1 MTFEAGDIERE
12 VVEQLANEIRYS
24 DARIIWNVGIG
35 DGSGLLDFMLR
46 MSEKAVRTLTNN
58 NFDHVIRIS
67 VPSISEGCSSDDE
80 IENKAVMAIA
90 NELKIMDEDNALRG
104 LKNELEEETYFSY
117 KVNKE
122 KESEIVK
129 RTRNTIIQKLESKR
143 CLLIV
148 ENILQP
154 ILHPTNYTWLFESG
168 IPVPAKYRKIET
180 FWVISTTSIGA
191 YERSK
196 AETSNFLNHH
206 ICNFGGWFEAR
217 IIAIE
222 LCYVAKSIPTDHRHK
237 LTTVMDALW
246 SCLLYTHLYSPK
258 NEKNTDEDSGRYHC
272 VQLKELVN
280 MWVCEGIFSRS
291 SNVEGPHEAE
301 SEHSSLVI
309 DEKEILRALMSHSL
323 LHKRNSSRSHPS
335 SSSDASCV
343 VPFSGV
349 EEFLYIC
356 KEIKYPLEE
365 IPHEYRQNPVFDFV
379 RSIWYKEWVSE
390 SWVSFSHDN
399 DQCFQHPFVINPTIT
414 TLVLRGC
421 TDLSKFSLEALFPS
435 LKNLRVLDLSYT
447 SIELLPMSLS
457 EMTNLRFL
465 SLKGCNKLRTLTLDS
480 STTASSSP
488 LGSLQHLEF
497 LDLGGVSLDT
507 IPDDVGLSKSFLR
520 YLDLSC
526 PTVTSLST
534 LFFKDISNLRELFFL
549 GCTSLKSL
557 PPSFAN
563 LFNLATF
570 SLSESQ
576 LMFLPIET
584 FLHMPK
590 LCDLTLIN
598 NRLLRALPELAG
610 HAHLKSFTISGSPIT
625 QLSLHTCRSLEA
637 VYFYDLA
644 ELEELDL
651 SATAIK
657 EFPVSISELHRLKRL
672 HLLGLPQLR
681 RIPWHKLQ
689 RIPEI
694 LNLDQ
699 CDIPEGL
706 NLDQCELAGAR
717 IHLTD
722 SRLFS
727 SFGYEAS
734 KKFVEEGGP
743 LQSFHISISSCNKG
757 TKIKNKDIGFTY
769 QFHHKKPSCYK
780 NVPLIASTFDHQFEQ
795 SPHINRHVEISF
807 PERYPTGLDGIFK
820 VTESLSMCD
829 DVFVSSLSD
838 LNDKFPE
845 LKECRIRRCHHMDS
859 IFKGNERNQGDEL
872 QIIWACDLQKMT
884 RVLDRMTYYFDWE
897 EFSALKHVHL
907 EKCPKLEGIF
917 PSSLKLSSLEKL
929 TVLHCGNLRSIFYDY
944 EDRYEYEDEDQF
956 PRLHTMQLYDL
967 PKLLYLCEKQRIP
980 LQMEKW
986 KKLHFRGCWNLQ
998 WLPLLVGA
1006 RSEKVEVDGEMRQC
1020 KKLRAGMREDQI
1032 SCYYF
1037 KSPPPLASFRER
1049 MKNKIFLRY

>member
-1 MTFEAGDIERE
+1 MADPRPSEMTFEAGDIERQ
-12 VVEQLANEIRYS
+12 VVEDLADDIRKS

-46 MSEKAVRTLTNN
+46 MSEKAVRALTNN

-67 VPSISEGCSSDDE
+67 VPSISEGCSLDDE
-80 IENKAVMAIA
+80 IKNKAVMAIA
-90 NELKIMDEDNALRG
+90 NELKIMDEDNALRE
-104 LKNELEEETYFSY
+104 LKNELEEKTYFSY

-148 ENILQP
+148 ENILKP
-154 ILHPTNYTWLFESG
+154 ILHPTNTWLLDSG
-168 IPVPAKYRKIET
+168 IPLPTKYLGKAY
-180 FWVISTTSIGA
+180 WVISTPSKHA
-191 YERSK
+191 YESSK
-196 AETSNFLNHH
+196 TETSNFFNHH
-206 ICNFGGWFEAR
+206 ICDFKYWLQPI

-222 LCYVAKSIPTDHRHK
+222 LCYVAKSIPTDPRYK

-258 NEKNTDEDSGRYHC
+258 NEENTEEDSGRSHC

-291 SNVEGPHEAE
+291 SNVEGPHELE
-301 SEHSSLVI
+301 SEHSSFVI

-323 LHKRNSSRSHPS
+323 LHMRNFSRPHPPFY
-335 SSSDASCV
+335 SDVSCV
-343 VPFSGV
+343 VPFSGI
-349 EEFLYIC
+349 EKFLSEC
-356 KEIKYPLEE
+356 KSAIRKFS
-365 IPHEYRQNPVFDFV
+365 IPDSFRTIPIFDFI
-379 RSIWYKEWVSE
+379 RSIWYEKWVSE
-390 SWVSFSHDN
+390 SWVSFSHN

-421 TDLSKFSLEALFPS
+421 TDLSKFSLVAQFPL

-480 STTASSSP
+480 STTSSSSP

-497 LDLGGVSLDT
+497 LDFGGVSLDT
-507 IPDDVGLSKSFLR
+507 IPDDVGLSKSDLR

-563 LFNLATF
+563 LFNLETF

-576 LMFLPIET
+576 LMFLPTET

-598 NRLLRALPELAG
+598 NRLLQALPELAG
-610 HAHLKSFTISGSPIT
+610 HAHLKSFTLSGSPIT
-625 QLSLHTCRSLEA
+625 QLSLHTCRSLET
-637 VYFYDLA
+637 VCFCDLA

-651 SATAIK
+651 SATAIR
-657 EFPVSISELHRLKRL
+657 EFPVLISDLHRLKRL
-672 HLLGLPQLR
+672 HLLALPQLG

-689 RIPEI
+689 HIPEV
-694 LNLDQ
+694 
-699 CDIPEGL
+699 L
-706 NLDQCELAGAR
+706 NLDQCELAGSR

-727 SFGYEAS
+727 SFGDEARE
-734 KKFVEEGGP
+734 KFVEEGGP

-757 TKIKNKDIGFTY
+757 TKIKNKDIDFTY
-769 QFHHKKPSCYK
+769 QFHHKNPSCYK
-780 NVPLIASTFDHQFEQ
+780 NIPLIASTFDHQFEQ

-838 LNDKFPE
+838 LNDKFPK
-845 LKECRIRRCHHMDS
+845 LKECRIRRCHHMDL
-859 IFKGNERNQGDEL
+859 IFKANEHAQGNKL

-884 RVLDRMTYYFDWE
+884 RVLYRTSYGFYKS
-897 EFSALKHVHL
+897 EFAALKHVHL

-917 PSSLKLSSLEKL
+917 PGNLKLSSLEKL

-944 EDRYEYEDEDQF
+944 EDRHAYKDEDQF
-956 PRLHTMQLYDL
+956 PRLHTMQLYEL
-967 PKLLYLCEKQRIP
+967 PKLLHLCEKQRIP

-998 WLPLLVGA
+998 RLPLLVGA
-1006 RSEKVEVDGEMRQC
+1006 RSQKVQVDGEMGQC
-1020 KKLRAGMREDQI
+1020 KKLRAGMHEDQI